1 MYREKK
7 TSIIYVASAVLGAPI
22 EYLEKMMSELAQENG
37 KGLRLAKRKAGK
49 WFSLESP
56 GSKKTQHNKTKKT
69 KNLQNFCVQAAP
81 SAILPQFL
89 KVSSPG
95 VQLYESSLGNL
106 LCNLG

>member
-56 GSKKTQHNKTKKT
+56 GSKKNTTEQNQRNKK
-69 KNLQNFCVQAAP
+69 
-81 SAILPQFL
+81 
-89 KVSSPG
+89 SPK
-95 VQLYESSLGNL
+95 L
-106 LCNLG
+106 LCPGCTLSDSASVPQGEQPRCPAL